1 MVIERVVPLA
11 AERRSARRPQLWLG
25 RVRLLD
31 PHKSAGSASTH
42 AYDFR
47 FLADEKLAFGLA
59 ALADLVRTSSETPRG
74 SGSCSRRGSRHSR

>member
-59 ALADLVRTSSETPRG
+59 ALADLVLRG
-74 SGSCSRRGSRHSR
+74 SGAR